1 MGGAVEGGG
10 VEGEAVS
17 KSPRTWS
24 LVCHANCS
32 DAIEC
37 GAREQKVHRTPA
49 IHMQS
54 LSELS
59 PSYIHPPHTHTP
71 TPSFFSG
78 RRNRY
83 MFINGHTLD
92 GGYGASSMCR
102 L

>member
-1 MGGAVEGGG
+1 MMGGAVEGGG

-71 TPSFFSG
+71 THRPPV
-78 RRNRY
+78 
-83 MFINGHTLD
+83 
-92 GGYGASSMCR
+92 SSQAEEIDTC